1 MANGRR
7 VGYLPRRMGR
17 STSGVIAFL
26 AVSIALTCLA
36 GCTHKNRSLGERY
49 TGRDVQLN
57 RTRAALGVPV
67 QPLAA
72 TTPRQDVLDTDRPAT
87 APVVDGDGVF
97 FGVALSGG
105 GSRSANFAAACMFEL
120 EQLGLLQRVDYL
132 SSVSGGSLTAAYYCL
147 ATPRDWNPA
156 NLQRRMTHSFA
167 TDILISNIL
176 PWNFLVLAFSDWDRS
191 DLLADTLRKH
201 LFSRDGKELRYA
213 DLRPD
218 RPRLLINTTDL
229 QTGKPFVFSNESFD
243 KLNSDLASYPLAH
256 AVAASAAVPV
266 LLHHVTLRDHS
277 TTFKQYRH
285 LIDGGVTDNLGI
297 RTLTDLYDAQK
308 TAAAR
313 AGAPNPYPRGAVFI
327 VLDART
333 EFDAR
338 LSDKSDIGLAETLA
352 TGAGLTS
359 TVLINRASSATLAE
373 IIVEHSPE
381 DVTAGTLRRQKQEL
395 ERHGHLQLKD
405 AGGRPVYVVHL
416 ALSRMDDMEDLPFP
430 SFRERVNSIATYFNI
445 SATEA
450 HHLYQAAE
458 LLVTRKFGGP
468 LREIARWMDGGA
480 AATTA
485 AAAAGPT
492 TAPAR

>member
-1 MANGRR
+1 MA
-7 VGYLPRRMGR
+7 R
-17 STSGVIAFL
+17 SSFAVFVALFL
-26 AVSIALTCLA
+26 VVSVA
-36 GCTHKNRSLGERY
+36 GCTHKNHSLGERF
-49 TGRDVQLN
+49 TGRDVHLN
-57 RTRAALGVPV
+57 HTRAALGVPV

-72 TTPRQDVLDTDRPAT
+72 TTQPAVLNAARPTT
-87 APVVDGDGVF
+87 APVADADGVF
-97 FGVALSGG
+97 FGVAISGG
-105 GSRSANFAAACMFEL
+105 GSRSSNFAAACMFQL
-120 EQLGLLQRVDYL
+120 EQLGLLQRVDYI

-147 ATPRDWNPA
+147 AAPREWNPA

-167 TDILISNIL
+167 TDILISNLL
-176 PWNFLVLAFSDWDRS
+176 PWNFLVLAFTDWDRS
-191 DLLADTLRKH
+191 DLLADTFRKN
-201 LFSRDGKELRYA
+201 LFTRDGKELTFG

-218 RPRLLINTTDL
+218 RPYLLINTTDL

-243 KLNSDLASYPLAH
+243 KLNSDLSSYPIAH

-308 TAAAR
+308 TAAQR
-313 AGAPNPYPRGAVFI
+313 AGLPNPYPRGAVFV

-333 EFDAR
+333 EFDAK
-338 LSDKSDIGLAETLA
+338 LSDKADIGLAETLA

-395 ERHGHLQLKD
+395 EEQGHIELKD

-416 ALSRMDDMEDLPFP
+416 ALSRMDDMRDLPFA

-445 SATEA
+445 SGTEA
-450 HHLYQAAE
+450 HHLYQSAE
-458 LLVTRKFGGP
+458 LLVDRKFGGP
-468 LREIARWMDGGA
+468 LREIAGWMDG
-480 AATTA
+480 AT
-485 AAAAGPT
+485 PT
-492 TAPAR
+492 TAPATAR